1 MKKIDRV
8 VLVSDALGE
17 AVVGH
22 VSQLDLLALADV
34 VVKTDLSGGP
44 EEYDRPL
51 NGSNSNFYSMAVDTA
66 FARRGFAVAARESAE
81 LEGLS
86 CFDVDN
92 SKRRFDDFC
101 RQLAS

>member
-17 AVVGH
+17 AVAGH

-34 VVKTDLSGGP
+34 VVKTYLNGGH

-51 NGSNSNFYSMAVDTA
+51 NVSNSNFYSMAVDIA
-66 FARRGFAVAARESAE
+66 FAQRSFAVAAREAAE
-81 LEGLS
+81 LDGLA

-101 RQLAS
+101 RQLVS